1 MTSNTGPKK
10 KARRGSGRRTSGG
23 IRQAIQAPRPRRGF
37 TLLEVVLVLG
47 ILAML
52 LGVAVVSLSALRA
65 GHTLEQ
71 GAERL
76 QTALRL
82 ARADAANRGR
92 RLRLTF
98 DAETTRPAVAW
109 EPDPLEAPGEFVDYA
124 AVCTWRH
131 LLEIEGVWV
140 DRCEFTGASAYRY
153 VDDAGAAG
161 QAVADPEA
169 LAPITFEPDG
179 SSDSV
184 VLHLVTAE
192 DPEGRIARIELHG
205 LTGRVHG
212 QILTPEELDELEE
225 LLAQPPEERVQP

>member
-1 MTSNTGPKK
+1 MTSKTGPKK
-10 KARRGSGRRTSGG
+10 TPRCASGRRTAGG
-23 IRQAIQAPRPRRGF
+23 ARQAARGTQPRGGF

-52 LGVAVVSLSALRA
+52 LGVTVVSLSALQA
-65 GHTLEQ
+65 GRTLEQ

-98 DAETTRPAVAW
+98 DDVTTRPAVAW
-109 EPDPLEAPGEFVDYA
+109 EPDPLGAPGEFVDYA
-124 AVCTWRH
+124 PVCTWRH
-131 LLEIEGVWV
+131 LLEIEGVWI
-140 DRCEFTGASAYRY
+140 DRCEFIGASAYRY
-153 VDDAGAAG
+153 VADAGAATQFVVG
-161 QAVADPEA
+161 PAD

-179 SSDSV
+179 SCDSV
-184 VLHLVTAE
+184 VLHLVAAE
-192 DPEGRIARIELHG
+192 DPEGNVARIELNG

-212 QILTPEELDELEE
+212 QILTPERLEELEE
-225 LLAQPPEERVQP
+225 LLALPPETVEP